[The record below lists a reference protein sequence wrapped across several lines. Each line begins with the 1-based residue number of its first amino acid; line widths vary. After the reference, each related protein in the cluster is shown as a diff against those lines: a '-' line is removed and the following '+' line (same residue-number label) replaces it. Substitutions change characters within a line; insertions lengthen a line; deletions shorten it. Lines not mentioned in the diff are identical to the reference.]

1 MGGSRGGERAAPSVF
16 ISWAHRDSGMSDAE
30 ARAWRDEVRAL
41 AERLSFVGCVV
52 EADFYELHA
61 DWSRY
66 GPQKIE
72 DCDFTLIILSEAYRI
87 CWDGRNRIDQNTG
100 ATRETNVLKGLFER
114 NREDYGKRVII
125 VLLPG
130 ITETEIPDEIR
141 GPLDRFVVD
150 PRSGRGIEGLMR
162 RLTGQPE
169 FVRPPIGVV
178 RDLPPTPNVTNGH
191 NTEYTNVVWLDTVTW
206 AQRNEVNRIIRE
218 VESFGPPPSR
228 PVGQYG
234 FDEWL
239 ALLSHWADDS
249 YSLAKGI
256 DYVRSLSPAD
266 PPGRYVQTF
275 DDCLVKYR
283 VIARY
288 LNSSNVEVMVTD
300 LFEAALRLHRLVKR
314 LADLALEL

>member
-1 MGGSRGGERAAPSVF
+1 MRGSTGGGRAAPSVF
-16 ISWAHRDSGMSDAE
+16 ISWVHRDSGMSDAE
-30 ARAWRDEVRAL
+30 AHAWHDEVRAL

-66 GPQKIE
+66 GPQKID
-72 DCDFTLIILSEAYRI
+72 DCDFTLIILSEAYRK
-87 CWDGRNRIDQNTG
+87 CWDGRNRIDQNSG
-100 ATRETNVLKGLFER
+100 ATREINVLKGLFDR
-114 NREDYGKRVII
+114 NREDYARRVII
-125 VLLPG
+125 ILLPG
-130 ITETEIPDEIR
+130 VSETEIPDEIR
-141 GPLDRFVVD
+141 GPLDRFVID
-150 PRSGRGIEGLMR
+150 PRSGQGVEELMR
-162 RLTGQPE
+162 RLTGQPQ

-178 RDLPPTPNVTNGH
+178 RDLPPASNVTDGDNA
-191 NTEYTNVVWLDTVTW
+191 NVLWLDTVTW
-206 AQRNEVNRIIRE
+206 TQRNEVNHIIRE

-239 ALLSHWADDS
+239 ALLSYWAEDS

-275 DDCLVKYR
+275 DDCLVNYR
-283 VIARY
+283 AIARY
-288 LNSSNVEVMVTD
+288 LNNSNVAVMATD
-300 LFEAALRLHRLVKR
+300 LFEAATRLHRLVKR